1 MPEKTERTLVDE
13 IIENARKDRKRL
25 ESVANGLTHGFGRF
39 GDTSNEEGEPLD
51 PEVSAAFAEE
61 IAKIA
66 DSLTKVNQ
74 QLVELVK
81 IDAKATAKHEDNKP
95 VTKDGKITKKEAED
109 IYDELAD
116 DLSNQEMN

>member
-1 MPEKTERTLVDE
+1 MPEKTEKTLVDE
-13 IIENARKDRKRL
+13 IIENARKDRRRL
-25 ESVANGLTHGFGRF
+25 EAVADGLTHGFDQLGANT
-39 GDTSNEEGEPLD
+39 GDDEEALD

-81 IDAKATAKHEDNKP
+81 IDVKASAKAEENKP
-95 VTKDGKITKKEAED
+95 VVKGGKISKRDAED
-109 IYDELAD
+109 ILDELAD
-116 DLSNQEMN
+116 QEEQRELN